1 MDIKQVLTEMTTICR
16 GRNLGFRLEYDVDYG
31 IDRRSGWSVTV
42 NGSVIVQ
49 FAPSPE
55 EALVDAIQRIKD
67 RARSPERTLSEIK
80 DILDANPCH
89 HRVHDGEADPDC
101 VLCDVRR
108 ALQTSD
114 LTK

>member
-1 MDIKQVLTEMTTICR
+1 MDIKQVLAEMTTICR
-16 GRNLGFRLEYDVDYG
+16 GRKLGFRLEYDVDYG
-31 IDRRSGWSVTV
+31 IDRRAGWSVTV

-67 RARSPERTLSEIK
+67 QAHGPERTLSEIK
-80 DILDANPCH
+80 EILDANPCH
-89 HRVHDGEADPDC
+89 HRARGGDADPDC
-101 VLCDVRR
+101 VLCDVQR

-114 LTK
+114 LTE